1 MDKQTLN
8 TLVGLALG
16 WKWKLVDNSKYGD
29 SAEWEAPDV
38 SDLHYTNELP
48 DYCTDISALEDLL
61 KIFKSNHIYFSI
73 DRTVEKEYI
82 CTMKD
87 KDDKQYTYRSSRNSN
102 FQMAL
107 CFTLLKAKGF
117 IS

>member
-16 WKWKLVDNSKYGD
+16 WKLVENSKYVD

-38 SDLHYTNELP
+38 KELHYTNELP
-48 DYCTDISALEDLL
+48 DYCTNISTLEDLL
-61 KIFKSNHIYFSI
+61 KIFKNNHIYFSI
-73 DRTVEKEYI
+73 DMTIGKEYI

-87 KDDKQYTYRSSRNSN
+87 KDDKQYKYRSPN
-102 FQMAL
+102 FQMAI